1 MQDTLERMRKDIE
14 DFGKSIPTCAYDKRA
29 NVLNRLAEQLC
40 IGLSDLAEELTDE
53 DGGAVYDCAE
63 FIIENID
70 IMFSEAEK
78 KAEDRR
84 SNPSEPARDFEAA

>member
-14 DFGKSIPTCAYDKRA
+14 DFSKSIPTCAYDKRA
-29 NVLNRLAEQLC
+29 YVLNLLAEQLC
-40 IGLSDLAEELTDE
+40 GGIADLAEELTDE
-53 DGGAVYDCAE
+53 SSRAVYDCAE
-63 FIIENID
+63 FIIDNINA
-70 IMFSEAEK
+70 MFSEAAD